1 MLMVKIEIMAMVI
14 ILKLLATVGDDDDDC
29 YHAHHHDDCHE
40 MMLTTLGSPPWVATC
55 SKGAGAAAFGKKM
68 LIRLPISL
76 TICIFKRSA
85 KGHRLLSISVSQIFR
100 GKWKIFVVSMN
111 PKVVQIIGGQL
122 WQRLVVAVCPKL
134 FEQTLLSLSVASNA
148 EVMGYLYKRSAVME
162 IQESEKEENYKSRI
176 EI

>member
-1 MLMVKIEIMAMVI
+1 MLMVKIEIMARVI
-14 ILKLLATVGDDDDDC
+14 MLELLTTVGNDDDYCDD
-29 YHAHHHDDCHE
+29 AHHHDDCQEE

-111 PKVVQIIGGQL
+111 SKVVQIIGGQL

-134 FEQTLLSLSVASNA
+134 FEQTLLSLSAASNA

-162 IQESEKEENYKSRI
+162 IQESEKEENN
-176 EI
+176 EEQN

>member
-85 KGHRLLSISVSQIFR
+85 KGHRLLSISVSQISR

-134 FEQTLLSLSVASNA
+134 FEQTLLSLSAASNA